1 MRIAFLGLGNMG
13 GAIARHLIGAGHA
26 LTVWNRTP
34 ERAQRLRSAG
44 AAMAESPSQAV
55 AGAEA
60 VFTMLMDDAALIQV
74 VYESGLLT
82 AMAAGSIHV
91 SLSTISVELS
101 DRLTA
106 DHRAQGQDFVGSPV
120 FGRPNVAEEGKLWT
134 VAAGAGQS
142 IAAIKPLLESFS
154 RGVTIVSE
162 RPSSAHALKLG
173 GNFLITAMIASL
185 SEGLVFA
192 QASGIEPKLFMETV
206 NSALFRSPL
215 YEAYGRIM
223 LDPPKQAGGSIAIGD
238 KDMRLFREAAHGV
251 GVETP
256 LGDTFAEHLQRAVE
270 AGMKNE
276 DWAEGY
282 YRLAKSVTTKES

>member
-13 GAIARHLIGAGHA
+13 CAIARHLLGAGHE

-34 ERAQRLRSAG
+34 ERAQGLKNAG
-44 AAMAESPSQAV
+44 AAIAESPSQAV

-60 VFTMLMDDAALIQV
+60 IFTMLMDDAALIHV

-82 AMAAGSIHV
+82 AMAAGTIHV
-91 SLSTISVELS
+91 SLSTISIELS

-106 DHRAQGQDFVGSPV
+106 DHRAHGQDFVGSPV

-134 VAAGAGQS
+134 VAAGAGKS
-142 IAAIKPLLESFS
+142 ISVVTPLLESFS

-162 RPSSAHALKLG
+162 KPSSAHALKLA

-192 QASGIEPKLFMETV
+192 EASGIEPKLFLDTV

-215 YEAYGRIM
+215 YEAYGKVM
-223 LDPPKQAGGSIAIGD
+223 LDPPKQVGGSIAIGD
-238 KDMRLFREAAHGV
+238 KDMRLFREAAQRIGI
-251 GVETP
+251 ETP
-256 LGDTFAEHLQRAVE
+256 LGDAFAEHLQRAME

-276 DWAEGY
+276 DWAAGY
-282 YRLAKSVTTKES
+282 YRLAKSVTTKEP